1 MKLRSTRVCKP
12 RAPLQLQS
20 NSNQTISGPRRRSSR
35 LQLRQRSIL
44 TPHILG
50 SQSPLEQRPT
60 DPPPSQFVRATSYT
74 HVPTS
79 TPIEVSAPDFG
90 TKLQQNK
97 VVYTSFD
104 AQALDD
110 VANAR
115 KLLDRLRESEPPDR
129 LDYKEYLVLTEDYEN
144 KLSVEISAYLLLT
157 KRTKERG
164 ISGYFQR
171 PNHAWSAV
179 DNHLTTGLSDT
190 QPDII
195 ESYRKTDYPL
205 TAVEALSGDL
215 APSSYNE
222 AMPAYAVEF
231 KSTNG
236 DMKEAKL
243 QCVYDGALMTAGAHA
258 MHTHIG
264 KPDDNFYGRTQAL
277 TVAFN
282 GETLNFYAYH
292 AVQIPT
298 SSHPATCEASGRG
311 VDRSA
316 GAANETAATIEYH
329 QYLLNC
335 DNPRVSFEAFQTVY
349 RHTRNAQDIGYKWAT
364 ERKDALWAYT
374 NGDNTQTSPD
384 VATSAQQLPNDSL
397 VSMSSGTPNDHGAY
411 DDGVPM
417 PAQQPTDS
425 LIPVSGPL
433 DGYNY
438 DASDNDVDPTDQ
450 LLRESWMDNGCAS
463 PDTQIY
469 NPITPPQSSKD
480 VSVLLKSQQ
489 LSVPTVIGPGEN
501 VDSNARS
508 HRKTRAPNTSRCYSR
523 RAKGG

>member
-1 MKLRSTRVCKP
+1 MKAFEKM
-12 RAPLQLQS
+12 
-20 NSNQTISGPRRRSSR
+20 GG
-35 LQLRQRSIL
+35 RQRKSAGKKS
-44 TPHILG
+44 TG
-50 SQSPLEQRPT
+50 QSSSTTTTT
-60 DPPPSQFVRATSYT
+60 DK
-74 HVPTS
+74 
-79 TPIEVSAPDFG
+79 DFG

-97 VVYTSFD
+97 IVYTSFD
-104 AQALDD
+104 AQAPDD
-110 VANAR
+110 VAKAR

-144 KLSVEISAYLLLT
+144 ELGVEISAYPLLA

-190 QPDII
+190 QPDIV
-195 ESYRKTDYPL
+195 ESYRKTDYPP

-243 QCVYDGALMTAGAHA
+243 QCAYDGALMTAGAHA
-258 MHTHIG
+258 VHTHIG
-264 KPDDNFYGRTQAL
+264 KPDDYFYGRTQAL

-282 GETLNFYAYH
+282 GETLNFYAHH
-292 AVQIPT
+292 AVQIPA
-298 SSHPATCEASGRG
+298 SSHPATYEASGRG

-316 GAANETAATIEYH
+316 GAANETSATIEYH

-335 DNPRVSFEAFQTVY
+335 DNPRVSFEAFQTAY

-384 VATSAQQLPNDSL
+384 VSTSAQQPSKDPL
-397 VSMSSGTPNDHGAY
+397 VSISSGTPDDCNCDAHDHGVPIPAQQSTDSLAPVSSGPPDGYNCNAY
-411 DDGVPM
+411 DDE
-417 PAQQPTDS
+417 
-425 LIPVSGPL
+425 
-433 DGYNY
+433 
-438 DASDNDVDPTDQ
+438 DPTDQ
-450 LLRESWMDNGCAS
+450 LLRESWTVNGYAS
-463 PDTQIY
+463 PDAQTY

-480 VSVLLKSQQ
+480 VSVPLESQQ
-489 LSVPTVIGPGEN
+489 LSVPAVTEPVEN
-501 VDSNARS
+501 VDLNARS
-508 HRKTRAPNTSRCYSR
+508 HRKTRARTRHAVALEEPREVDKTKPRKTRTKHYVS
-523 RAKGG
+523 